1 MVTAEPGWYD
11 DGTGKQRWWDGARW
25 SEEYADFSAP
35 EVELR
40 SEPQPAGPADEF
52 GGIVVDGRTIRLGA
66 RTQPIGGVV
75 ASLTTAAELA
85 KRPAL
90 VMAARTRTLLG
101 PGGPITSRQFARVDR
116 RSLHIAIQGP
126 DQLWLTPASP
136 LDESRARQFVAW
148 VNASAD
154 HYRYG

>member
-40 SEPQPAGPADEF
+40 SEPQPTGPADEF

-66 RTQPIGGVV
+66 HTQPIGRVV
-75 ASLTTAAELA
+75 ATLTTAAELA

-90 VMAARTRTLLG
+90 VMAARTRTLFG

>member
-25 SEEYADFSAP
+25 SEDYADFSSP

-40 SEPQPAGPADEF
+40 SEPQAAGPDDEF

-66 RTQPIGGVV
+66 RAQPIGRVV
-75 ASLTTAAELA
+75 ATLSTAAELA

-90 VMAARTRTLLG
+90 VVAARTRTLFG

-126 DQLWLTPASP
+126 DQLWLTPAP
-136 LDESRARQFVAW
+136 PHDESRARQFVAW

>member
-25 SEEYADFSAP
+25 SEEYADFSSP
-35 EVELR
+35 QVELR
-40 SEPQPAGPADEF
+40 SGAEPTGTTDEY
-52 GGIVVDGRTIRLGA
+52 GGIVVDGRSIRCGSLD
-66 RTQPIGGVV
+66 QPIGGVV
-75 ASLTTAAELA
+75 ATLSTAAEIS

-90 VMAARTRTLLG
+90 VMAARTRSLFG
-101 PGGPITSRQFARVDR
+101 PRGPITSRQFARVDR
-116 RSLHIAIQGP
+116 RSLHLAIQSA
-126 DQLWLTPASP
+126 DQLWLTPVAP
-136 LDESRARQFVAW
+136 HDEARARQFVAW

>member
-85 KRPAL
+85 KRPGL

>member
-25 SEEYADFSAP
+25 SEEYADFTAP
-35 EVELR
+35 QVELR

-52 GGIVVDGRTIRLGA
+52 GGIVVDGRTIRLGS
-66 RTQPIGGVV
+66 RTQPIGRVV
-75 ASLTTAAELA
+75 ATLSTAADIA

-90 VMAARTRTLLG
+90 VMAARTRTLFG

-116 RSLHIAIQGP
+116 RSLHIAIEGP
-126 DQLWLTPASP
+126 DQLWLTPAPP
-136 LDESRARQFVAW
+136 LEESRARQFVAW